1 MELIRARSLLRAYT
15 YFIAILL
22 YIPVIIMFIYSFN
35 DSRFIGEWRGFTT
48 KWYSIV
54 LSDRMFAETL
64 YNSFTVAIASAGVST
79 LIALPAALAARR
91 KRGGVGLV
99 DALVYPP
106 IVIPEIAEAV
116 ALMLLLISI
125 GFPLGWLSVF
135 IGHTAFNIAYAYI
148 TLTPAINVSRNLEDA
163 ARTLGASP
171 LSVFMKIVLPLSMP
185 GIIAALML
193 TFMLS
198 FTDFIK
204 TLFTTGPGFQ
214 TLPLLVW
221 NRARR
226 PGLTEYSSQ
235 NALNALAS
243 ILIAL
248 SLAIALLYTAYMV
261 KRLGN
266 RDAS

>member
-1 MELIRARSLLRAYT
+1 MRLTRPNPLRIYT
-15 YFIAILL
+15 YIIALLL
-22 YIPVIIMFIYSFN
+22 YVPVIVMIAYSFN
-35 DSRFIGEWRGFTT
+35 DSKFIGEWRGFTL
-48 KWYSIV
+48 KWYKV
-54 LSDRMFAETL
+54 ALGDNAFLETL
-64 YNSFTVAIASAGVST
+64 YNSLTVAVSSAIVSII
-79 LIALPAALAARR
+79 IALPAALASR
-91 KRGGVGLV
+91 KDRLSLGLV
-99 DALVYPP
+99 EPLIYPP

-116 ALMLLLISI
+116 ALMLFLISL

-135 IGHTAFNIAYAYI
+135 IGHTAFNVAYAYI
-148 TLTPAINVSRNLEDA
+148 TLAPSIGASRSLEEA
-163 ARTLGASP
+163 ARTLGAGP
-171 LSVFMKIVLPLSMP
+171 LTVFTKIILPLSMP

-214 TLPLLVW
+214 TLPLLIW

-248 SLAIALLYTAYMV
+248 SLSIALAYTAYMV
-261 KRLGN
+261 KRLGRGN
-266 RDAS
+266 A